1 MMMFSEG
8 GNRMSIC
15 ILTGVGSGI
24 GKATAIQL
32 AMKDYYDRYALIGR
46 NDNDL
51 KETVKSMSVYVPEDH
66 IHVYHLDLVD
76 CEQIPDLILR
86 IQHDTEG
93 EIACLLN
100 IAGYTDP
107 KPLLATSLE
116 SFDLT
121 YRVNVYAPFLFIR
134 ECVKYMKQTG
144 GKILNVASTAG
155 ITPRPGWLSY
165 ASSKAALI
173 SMSETLTEELS
184 EYGISVYCVSPG
196 RCATKLRKRLAP
208 DEDPSTIMQPEE
220 VAEVICNLINPNE
233 KCLDGQNIIIRKR
246 MGK

>member
-1 MMMFSEG
+1 MAT
-8 GNRMSIC
+8 C
-15 ILTGVGSGI
+15 IITGAGSGI

-32 AMKDYYDRYALIGR
+32 AQKGYYNSYALIGR
-46 NDNDL
+46 NDDDL
-51 KETVKSMSVYVPEDH
+51 KSTIVAMSEFMPKEH
-66 IHVYHLDLVD
+66 IKIYHLDLVD
-76 CEQIPDLILR
+76 CDRIPEIIALIHKDSNGK
-86 IQHDTEG
+86 IG
-93 EIACLLN
+93 CLLN

-107 KPLLATSLE
+107 KPLLATSID

-121 YRVNVYAPFLFIR
+121 YRVNVYAPFVFIR
-134 ECVKYMKQTG
+134 ECVKYMKLTG

-155 ITPRPGWLSY
+155 MTPRPGWLSY

-220 VAEVICNLINPNE
+220 VADVICNLINPNE
-233 KCLDGQNIIIRKR
+233 CCLDGQNIIIRKR
-246 MGK
+246 IGK